1 VDNRNNTALVEAL
14 DDLIARLQLAGKRV
28 VLIGPI
34 AEPSWD
40 VASVLSRQLSF
51 GRLINRQPNL
61 SAADF
66 DRRFG
71 PAIPHFEARGDIG
84 FAHPDRVQ
92 CSAEHCDYLLDGRS
106 LFADNGHI
114 AMAELPRFR
123 AVFEAAHPPAA
134 VGQR

>member
-1 VDNRNNTALVEAL
+1 MSTGAPWTTAIIQRWWGAL
-14 DDLIARLQLAGKRV
+14 DDLIVRLQLAGKRV

-34 AEPSWD
+34 AKRGWD

-51 GRLINRQPNL
+51 GRLINR
-61 SAADF
+61 
-66 DRRFG
+66 
-71 PAIPHFEARGDIG
+71 
-84 FAHPDRVQ
+84 PDRVQ

-123 AVFEAAHPPAA
+123 AVFEAALPPAA